1 MNEYGK
7 YSAIAFEL
15 LFVVFLGVFAGYKLD
30 EHFVELKP
38 LFTVSLSLIAI
49 DIGLYATLKKLT
61 KK

>member
-15 LFVVFLGVFAGYKLD
+15 LFIVFLGVFARYKLD

-49 DIGLYATLKKLT
+49 AIGLYATLKKLT

>member
-15 LFVVFLGVFAGYKLD
+15 LFIVFFGVFAGYKLD
-30 EHFVELKP
+30 QHFVELKP

-49 DIGLYATLKKLT
+49 AIGLYATLKKLT

>member
-15 LFVVFLGVFAGYKLD
+15 LFIVLLEVFAGYKLD

-49 DIGLYATLKKLT
+49 AIGLYATLKKLT

>member
-15 LFVVFLGVFAGYKLD
+15 LCIVFLGVFAGYKLD

-49 DIGLYATLKKLT
+49 AIGLYATLKKLT

>member
-7 YSAIAFEL
+7 YSAIALEL

-49 DIGLYATLKKLT
+49 AIGLYATLKKLT